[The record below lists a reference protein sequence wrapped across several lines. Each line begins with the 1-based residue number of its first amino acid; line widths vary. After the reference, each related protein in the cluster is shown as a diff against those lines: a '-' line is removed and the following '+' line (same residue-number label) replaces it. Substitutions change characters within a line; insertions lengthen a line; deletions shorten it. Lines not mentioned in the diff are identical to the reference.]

1 MSKKIITALSAGL
14 ALAAVTGCGTTDRS
28 PDAVTENPP
37 PMVEPPRNPPT
48 PVDLAPVLPTWE
60 QVVSP
65 PSDGPEEIQR
75 TNPPSPALRVDP
87 DGSCFVTW
95 HDPRTPQPAAVR
107 AVGAGEDPG
116 TQIQCT
122 EEAQALLDA
131 WKVPQKATEE

>member
-14 ALAAVTGCGTTDRS
+14 ALAAVTGCSRGATDGQ
-28 PDAVTENPP
+28 TENPP
-37 PMVEPPRNPPT
+37 PPVVEPPRNPPP

-65 PSDGPEEIQR
+65 PSDRPEEIQR

-87 DGSCFVTW
+87 DGRCFVTW
-95 HDPRTPQPAAVR
+95 HDPRTPSPDAVR
-107 AVGAGEDPG
+107 AVGSGEDPG

-122 EEAQALLDA
+122 AEAKALLEA
-131 WKVPQKATEE
+131 WKAKQPAPEE